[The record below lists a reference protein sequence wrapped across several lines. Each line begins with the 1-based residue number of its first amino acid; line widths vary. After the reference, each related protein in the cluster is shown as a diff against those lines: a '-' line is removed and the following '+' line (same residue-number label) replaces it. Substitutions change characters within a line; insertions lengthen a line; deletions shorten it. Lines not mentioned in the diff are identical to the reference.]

1 MKTAL
6 FAASLLSL
14 ALAAPAFADPSIK
27 PTVVPPVKPAEV
39 PAITDAVQRAAIKH
53 IMPKKIILV
62 GDSTTQVGSGWGGS
76 FCANHL
82 TSFVSCINLARGG
95 RGTFDYRAEG
105 SWDIAMSEMKTP
117 GYTQIYVLIQFGHN
131 DQPGKPGR
139 STDLYKEYPDNLR
152 HYVNDARSVGAIP
165 VLVTPLTR
173 RSFKDGSLQND
184 LEAWS
189 QAVRDVAKE
198 MNVPLVDLSAVS
210 VAAVQAMGPVEGIS
224 LAETAPP
231 QVVIDAA
238 KTGTTIG
245 APKPAAPATPVAPV
259 TPPAQSTEVVVTPQG
274 HPTVVFDYTHLG
286 PKGADFF
293 SAIVTTELAKA
304 VPDLRKDLVQE
315 LYPPY
320 K

>member
-1 MKTAL
+1 
-6 FAASLLSL
+6 
-14 ALAAPAFADPSIK
+14 
-27 PTVVPPVKPAEV
+27 
-39 PAITDAVQRAAIKH
+39 
-53 IMPKKIILV
+53 
-62 GDSTTQVGSGWGGS
+62 
-76 FCANHL
+76 
-82 TSFVSCINLARGG
+82 
-95 RGTFDYRAEG
+95 
-105 SWDIAMSEMKTP
+105 MSEMKTP
-117 GYTQIYVLIQFGHN
+117 GYTQIYVQIQFGHN